1 MPKRKKDKAKSSFD
15 EEKRRSEAAA
25 FFISVK
31 GIDREN
37 KAVRVDYTAK
47 DKKNSTKKLRVWM
60 VVLAVFMVGVISTGG
75 YLIYQEFL
83 KLGPPS
89 QPVSASAAS
98 TQEGSGSSAAPIDP
112 NDHLLVVGN
121 GKKSIPE
128 EFTLDLQEYEG
139 VSVDG
144 QLLPQLKSM
153 IEAAGKENITLQ
165 VEQGYVRD
173 DVVQKDYDDTVARL
187 IAEGKS
193 KAKAEA
199 EALKVTL
206 PAGQSEWSTGLLIRF
221 ANLDGGDFSQSSA
234 YKWLSDHCVEY
245 GFVIRYPENKTD
257 ETGITAAQ
265 PQVFRYVGVENAK
278 KMRALAFCVEEY
290 AAYIKDQKSG
300 Y

>member
-1 MPKRKKDKAKSSFD
+1 MPKRKKQKAKSVFD
-15 EEKRRSEAAA
+15 GEKRRSEAAA
-25 FFISVK
+25 FFISLK
-31 GIDREN
+31 GINRDN

-47 DKKNSTKKLRVWM
+47 EKKSSTKKLRVWM

-89 QPVSASAAS
+89 QPVSVSAAS
-98 TQEGSGSSAAPIDP
+98 SQEDSGSSGAPIDP

-121 GKKSIPE
+121 SKKSIPE

-139 VSVDG
+139 ISVDS
-144 QLLPQLKSM
+144 QMLPQLKSL
-153 IEAAGKENITLQ
+153 IEAAGKENISLQ
-165 VEQGYVRD
+165 VEQGYVAD
-173 DVVQKDYDDTVARL
+173 EVIQKNFDDTVAQL

-206 PAGQSEWSTGLLIRF
+206 PAGQSEWGTGLLVRF
-221 ANLDGGDFSQSSA
+221 ANTDGGDFAQSGA

-245 GFVIRYPENKTD
+245 GFVVRYPENKTD